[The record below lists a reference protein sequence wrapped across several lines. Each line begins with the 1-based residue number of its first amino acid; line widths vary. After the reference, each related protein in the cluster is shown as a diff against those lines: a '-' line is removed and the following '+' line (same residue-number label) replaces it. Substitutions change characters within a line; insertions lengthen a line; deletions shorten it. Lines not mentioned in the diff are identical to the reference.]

1 MADRLLRSISLRG
14 LKTAV
19 KGSDYRK
26 EALIS
31 YGIVIAGYIILS
43 IGAAAGMIGNNLQGQ
58 FVPICVYVS
67 LAISLN
73 LVVGISGEL
82 SLGHAGFMAVGAF
95 TGIVVTRVLE
105 SSVTFGPL
113 RLLIAIFVAALMA
126 ALAGFIIGIPILGL
140 RGDYLAIVTLAFGEI
155 VRNFMNVLYFGL
167 DDNNHLLF
175 AFNHTIDGIE
185 NSQRIITGAIGA
197 TGVTKLASFT
207 AAMILTL
214 FTLFVVLNLKN
225 SKQGRAIMAIR
236 DNRIAGESIG
246 LNVKKYKLMAFVVS
260 ASLAGMAGCMFGQ
273 NYSTLAPVKFNFNT
287 SVLILV
293 FVVLGGIGNIWG
305 GMIAAALLTVLPE
318 ALRQFA
324 DYRMLTYAIVLIL
337 VMICTYNPTIKSRVG
352 MFIDKINPKKK
363 KKKGKGGSKGSG
375 SKSQAVKASGSSGSS
390 GSKNSAVK
398 SSGSKKSSEKTGK
411 EA

>member
-1 MADRLLRSISLRG
+1 MADRLLKSINTRG
-14 LKTAV
+14 LKGAV
-19 KGSDYRK
+19 KGSEYRK

-31 YGIVIAGYIILS
+31 YGILLIGYILLQL
-43 IGAAAGMIGNNLQGQ
+43 GAAAGLIGNNLQGQ

-105 SSVTFGPL
+105 QSIAFGPL
-113 RLLIAIFVAALMA
+113 RLIIAILVAAFA
-126 ALAGFIIGIPILGL
+126 AAIAGFIIGIPILGL

-167 DDNNHLLF
+167 DENGHLKF
-175 AFNHTIDGIE
+175 AFNQTIEGIDT
-185 NSQRIITGAIGA
+185 SQRIITGAIGA
-197 TGVTKLASFT
+197 TGVTKLATFT
-207 AAMILTL
+207 GAALLTA
-214 FTLFVVLNLKN
+214 FTLFIVLNIKN
-225 SKQGRAIMAIR
+225 SKQGRAIMSIR

-246 LNVKKYKLMAFVVS
+246 LDVKKYKLMAFVVS

-273 NYSTLAPVKFNFNT
+273 NYSTLAPIKFNFNT
-287 SVLILV
+287 SVLVLV

-324 DYRMLTYAIVLIL
+324 DYRMLTYAVVLIL
-337 VMICTYNPTIKSRVG
+337 VMIGTYNPAIKARIAAFVE
-352 MFIDKINPKKK
+352 KIKPKKGGGK
-363 KKKGKGGSKGSG
+363 KD
-375 SKSQAVKASGSSGSS
+375 
-390 GSKNSAVK
+390 
-398 SSGSKKSSEKTGK
+398 KTGK
-411 EA
+411 EAA

>member
-1 MADRLLRSISLRG
+1 MADRIFKAINPRG
-14 LKTAV
+14 LKGAV
-19 KGSDYRK
+19 KGSEYRK

-31 YGIVIAGYIILS
+31 YGILLVGFILLQA
-43 IGAAAGMIGNNLQGQ
+43 GAAAGLIGRNLQGQ
-58 FVPICVYVS
+58 FVPICVYMS

-105 SSVTFGPL
+105 QSLDIGPL
-113 RLLIAIFVAALMA
+113 RLLIALLAAAFTA
-126 ALAGFIIGIPILGL
+126 AIAGFIIGIPILGL

-167 DDNNHLLF
+167 DDKGHLKF
-175 AFNHTIDGIE
+175 AFNHTIEGIDT
-185 NSQRIITGAIGA
+185 SQRVITGAIGA
-197 TGVTKLASFT
+197 TGVKTLATFT
-207 AAMILTL
+207 YAALLTA

-225 SKQGRAIMAIR
+225 SKQGRAIMSIR

-246 LNVKKYKLMAFVVS
+246 LDVKKYKLMAFVVS

-324 DYRMLTYAIVLIL
+324 DYRMLTYAVVLIL
-337 VMICTYNPTIKSRVG
+337 VMIGTYNPAIKARISSFVSR
-352 MFIDKINPKKK
+352 IKPKKDKDRQK
-363 KKKGKGGSKGSG
+363 KRKE
-375 SKSQAVKASGSSGSS
+375 Q
-390 GSKNSAVK
+390 
-398 SSGSKKSSEKTGK
+398 TGK
-411 EA
+411 EEA

>member
-1 MADRLLRSISLRG
+1 MADKLFKAIGVRN
-14 LKTAV
+14 LKGAV
-19 KGSDYRK
+19 KGSEYRK

-31 YGIVIAGYIILS
+31 YGILIIGYILLQA
-43 IGAAAGMIGNNLQGQ
+43 GAAAGLIGHNLQGQ
-58 FVPICVYVS
+58 FVPICVYIS

-105 SSVTFGPL
+105 GSIGFAPL
-113 RLLIAIFVAALMA
+113 RLILALLVSAIMA
-126 ALAGFIIGIPILGL
+126 SIAGFIIGIPILGL

-167 DDNNHLLF
+167 DENGHLLF

-197 TGVTKLASFT
+197 TGVTKTATFT
-207 AAMILTL
+207 GAALLTALTL
-214 FTLFVVLNLKN
+214 FIVLNLKN
-225 SKQGRAIMAIR
+225 SMQGRAIMSIR

-246 LNVKKYKLMAFVVS
+246 LNVKKYKLMAFVIS
-260 ASLAGMAGCMFGQ
+260 AALAGMAGCMFGQ

-318 ALRQFA
+318 ALRQFS
-324 DYRMLTYAIVLIL
+324 DYRMLTYAVVLIV
-337 VMICTYNPTIKSRVG
+337 VMICTYNPTIKSRVTA
-352 MFIDKINPKKK
+352 FADRIRPKKK
-363 KKKGKGGSKGSG
+363 DKDKAGKKAGKGV
-375 SKSQAVKASGSSGSS
+375 A
-390 GSKNSAVK
+390 
-398 SSGSKKSSEKTGK
+398 
-411 EA
+411 

>member
-1 MADRLLRSISLRG
+1 MADRILKSISTRG
-14 LKTAV
+14 LKNAV
-19 KGSDYRK
+19 RGSEYKK

-31 YGIVIAGYIILS
+31 YGILIIGFVLLQA
-43 IGAAAGMIGNNLQGQ
+43 GAAAGLIGRNLQGQ

-105 SSVTFGPL
+105 QSIAFGPL
-113 RLLIAIFVAALMA
+113 RLLIALLVSAVMA
-126 ALAGFIIGIPILGL
+126 AIAGFIIGIPILGL

-155 VRNFMNVLYFGL
+155 VRNILNVLYFGL
-167 DDNNHLLF
+167 DENGHLKF
-175 AFNHTIDGIE
+175 AFNHTIDGIDGP
-185 NSQRIITGAIGA
+185 NRVITGAIGA
-197 TGVTKLASFT
+197 TGVTKIATFT
-207 AAMILTL
+207 WAALLTA
-214 FTLFVVLNLKN
+214 FTLFIVLNIKN

-293 FVVLGGIGNIWG
+293 FVVLGSIGNIWG
-305 GMIAAALLTVLPE
+305 GMIAAALLTILPE

-324 DYRMLTYAIVLIL
+324 DYRMLTYAVVLIL
-337 VMICTYNPTIKSRVG
+337 VMIGTYNPTIKA
-352 MFIDKINPKKK
+352 KINEIWEKVNPFRKKSEEKDRKKK
-363 KKKGKGGSKGSG
+363 S
-375 SKSQAVKASGSSGSS
+375 
-390 GSKNSAVK
+390 
-398 SSGSKKSSEKTGK
+398 GK
-411 EA
+411 EAA

>member
-1 MADRLLRSISLRG
+1 MADRIFKAINPRGLRG
-14 LKTAV
+14 AV
-19 KGSDYRK
+19 KGSEYKR

-31 YGIVIAGYIILS
+31 YGILIIGYILLQL
-43 IGAAAGMIGNNLQGQ
+43 GAAVGLIGHNLQGQ
-58 FVPICVYVS
+58 FVPICVYMS

-105 SSVTFGPL
+105 QSIAFGPL
-113 RLLIAIFVAALMA
+113 RLVIAILAAAFTA
-126 ALAGFIIGIPILGL
+126 AIAGFIIGIPILGL

-167 DDNNHLLF
+167 DNKGHLKF
-175 AFNHTIDGIE
+175 AFNHTIDGIDT
-185 NSQRIITGAIGA
+185 SQRVITGAIGA
-197 TGVTKLASFT
+197 TGVTKLATFT
-207 AAMILTL
+207 GAAILTA

-225 SKQGRAIMAIR
+225 SKQGRAIMSIR

-246 LNVKKYKLMAFVVS
+246 LDVKKYKLMAFVVS

-337 VMICTYNPTIKSRVG
+337 VMIGTYNPAIRARITAFVNK
-352 MFIDKINPKKK
+352 FKPKKK
-363 KKKGKGGSKGSG
+363 DKGKG
-375 SKSQAVKASGSSGSS
+375 
-390 GSKNSAVK
+390 
-398 SSGSKKSSEKTGK
+398 KTGK
-411 EA
+411 EAA

>member
-1 MADRLLRSISLRG
+1 M
-14 LKTAV
+14 
-19 KGSDYRK
+19 
-26 EALIS
+26 
-31 YGIVIAGYIILS
+31 
-43 IGAAAGMIGNNLQGQ
+43 
-58 FVPICVYVS
+58 
-67 LAISLN
+67 AISLN

-82 SLGHAGFMAVGAF
+82 SLGHAGFMSAGAY
-95 TGIVVTRVLE
+95 TAIVVSGLLE
-105 SSVTFGPL
+105 SSGAPNAV
-113 RLLIAIFVAALMA
+113 RLAIAIICGAIMA
-126 ALAGFIIGIPILGL
+126 GILGFLIGIPVLRL

-167 DDNNHLLF
+167 DQNGHLKF
-175 AFNHTIDGIE
+175 AFNHTIEGVDT
-185 NSQRIITGAIGA
+185 SQRVITGAIGA
-197 TGVTKLASFT
+197 TGVTKLATFT
-207 AAMILTL
+207 GAAILTA

-225 SKQGRAIMAIR
+225 SKQGRAIMSIR

-246 LNVKKYKLMAFVVS
+246 LDVRKYKLMAFVVS

-337 VMICTYNPTIKSRVG
+337 VMIGTYNPAIRARITAFVNKIK
-352 MFIDKINPKKK
+352 PKKGR
-363 KKKGKGGSKGSG
+363 GK
-375 SKSQAVKASGSSGSS
+375 Q
-390 GSKNSAVK
+390 KN
-398 SSGSKKSSEKTGK
+398 GKTGK
-411 EA
+411 EAA

>member
-1 MADRLLRSISLRG
+1 MADRLLKSISSKGLRN
-14 LKTAV
+14 AV
-19 KGSDYRK
+19 KGNEYKK
-26 EALIS
+26 ESVTA
-31 YGIVIAGYIILS
+31 YGILVIGYIVLQA
-43 IGAAAGMIGNNLQGQ
+43 GAATGIIGNNLQGQ
-58 FVPICVYVS
+58 FVPICVYMS

-105 SSVTFGPL
+105 NSISFGPL
-113 RLLIAIFVAALMA
+113 RLIIAILAAAVVASI
-126 ALAGFIIGIPILGL
+126 AGFIIGIPILGL

-155 VRNFMNVLYFGL
+155 VRNFLNVLYFGL
-167 DDNNHLLF
+167 DDNGHLKF
-175 AFNHTIDGIE
+175 AFNHTIDGIDT
-185 NSQRIITGAIGA
+185 SQRVVTGAIGA
-197 TGVTKLASFT
+197 TGVTKLATFT
-207 AAMILTL
+207 GAAILTA

-246 LNVKKYKLMAFVVS
+246 LDVKKYKLMAFVIS

-337 VMICTYNPTIKSRVG
+337 VMIGTYNPTFRAKITGVVNKIKP
-352 MFIDKINPKKK
+352 KPKNPGG
-363 KKKGKGGSKGSG
+363 KGKTD
-375 SKSQAVKASGSSGSS
+375 
-390 GSKNSAVK
+390 
-398 SSGSKKSSEKTGK
+398 KTGK
-411 EA
+411 EAA

>member
-1 MADRLLRSISLRG
+1 MADRLSKSSSRV
-14 LKTAV
+14 LKNVV
-19 KGSDYRK
+19 KGNEYRK

-31 YGIVIAGYIILS
+31 YAVLVVGYILLQ
-43 IGAAAGMIGNNLQGQ
+43 IGAATGFIGHNLQGQ

-95 TGIVVTRVLE
+95 TGVVVTRVLE
-105 SSVTFGPL
+105 QNIAFAPARL
-113 RLLIAIFVAALMA
+113 IIALLIAALTAAA
-126 ALAGFIIGIPILGL
+126 AGFIIGIPILGL

-167 DDNNHLLF
+167 DEKGHLKF
-175 AFNHTIDGIE
+175 AFNHTIDGID

-197 TGVTKLASFT
+197 TGVTKHATFT
-207 AAMILTL
+207 SAAILTA
-214 FTLFVVLNLKN
+214 FTLFVVLYVMN
-225 SKQGRAIMAIR
+225 SKQGRAILSFR
-236 DNRIAGESIG
+236 DNRIAGESFG
-246 LNVKKYKLMAFVVS
+246 LDVKKYKLMAFVIS

-324 DYRMLTYAIVLIL
+324 DYRMLTYAIVLSL
-337 VMICTYNPTIKSRVG
+337 VMIGTYNPAIKARISN
-352 MFIDKINPKKK
+352 IADKIRPKNKK
-363 KKKGKGGSKGSG
+363 DKDK
-375 SKSQAVKASGSSGSS
+375 
-390 GSKNSAVK
+390 
-398 SSGSKKSSEKTGK
+398 EKTGK
-411 EA
+411 EAA

>member
-1 MADRLLRSISLRG
+1 MADRLLKSINARG
-14 LKTAV
+14 LKGAV
-19 KGSDYRK
+19 KGSEYKK

-31 YGIVIAGYIILS
+31 YGILIVGFLLLQL
-43 IGAAAGMIGNNLQGQ
+43 GAATGLIGHNLQGQ
-58 FVPICVYVS
+58 FVPICVYMS

-105 SSVTFGPL
+105 QSVALGPL
-113 RLLIAIFVAALMA
+113 RLIIALLAAAFTA
-126 ALAGFIIGIPILGL
+126 AIAGFIIGIPILGL

-167 DDNNHLLF
+167 DSNGHLKF
-175 AFNHTIDGIE
+175 AFNKTIEGIDT
-185 NSQRIITGAIGA
+185 SQRVITGAIGA
-197 TGVTKLASFT
+197 TGVTKLATFT
-207 AAMILTL
+207 GAAILTA
-214 FTLFVVLNLKN
+214 FTLFIVLNIKN
-225 SKQGRAIMAIR
+225 SKQGRAIMSIR

-246 LNVKKYKLMAFVVS
+246 LDVKKYKLMAFVVS

-324 DYRMLTYAIVLIL
+324 DYRMLTYAVVLIV
-337 VMICTYNPTIKSRVG
+337 VMICTYNPAIKARVSA
-352 MFIDKINPKKK
+352 FKDKIKPKKK
-363 KKKGKGGSKGSG
+363 DKDGGKSK
-375 SKSQAVKASGSSGSS
+375 
-390 GSKNSAVK
+390 
-398 SSGSKKSSEKTGK
+398 KTGK
-411 EA
+411 EVA

>member
-1 MADRLLRSISLRG
+1 MAERLLRNISTRG
-14 LKTAV
+14 LKNAV
-19 KGSDYRK
+19 KGNEYRK

-31 YGIVIAGYIILS
+31 YGIVIVGYILLQLGAMTGL
-43 IGAAAGMIGNNLQGQ
+43 IGHNLQGQ

-95 TGIVVTRVLE
+95 TGILVTRVLE
-105 SSVTFGPL
+105 AAIPSGNI
-113 RLLIAIFVAALMA
+113 RLLIALLAGALTAAI
-126 ALAGFIIGIPILGL
+126 AGFIIGIPILGL

-155 VRNFMNVLYFGL
+155 VRNFLNVLYFGFKDGKL
-167 DDNNHLLF
+167 KF
-175 AFNHTIDGIE
+175 AFNNTIDGVDT
-185 NSQRIITGAIGA
+185 SDRIITGAIGA
-197 TGVTKLASFT
+197 TGVIKTATFT
-207 AAMILTL
+207 TAMLLTL

-246 LNVKKYKLMAFVVS
+246 LDVKKYKLMAFVVS
-260 ASLAGMAGCMFGQ
+260 ASLAGMAGVMFGQ
-273 NYSTLAPVKFNFNT
+273 NYSTLAPLKFNFNT

-305 GMIAAALLTVLPE
+305 GIIAAALLTILPE

-337 VMICTYNPTIKSRVG
+337 VMIGTYNPKIRARINAV
-352 MFIDKINPKKK
+352 IDKIKPKKK
-363 KKKGKGGSKGSG
+363 DTGRKGNRGKKR
-375 SKSQAVKASGSSGSS
+375 
-390 GSKNSAVK
+390 
-398 SSGSKKSSEKTGK
+398 K
-411 EA
+411 ETA

>member
-1 MADRLLRSISLRG
+1 MANRKIKMNTRG
-14 LKTAV
+14 LLKGAV
-19 KGSDYRK
+19 KGNEYKK

-31 YGIVIAGYIILS
+31 YGIVIIGYLLLQA
-43 IGAAAGMIGNNLQGQ
+43 GAAAGLIGHNLQGQ

-95 TGIVVTRVLE
+95 TGIVVTRVLQA
-105 SSVTFGPL
+105 SMPSNNL
-113 RLLIAIFVAALMA
+113 RLLIALLAGAFTAAI
-126 ALAGFIIGIPILGL
+126 AGFIIGIPILGL

-155 VRNFMNVLYFGL
+155 VRNFLNVLYFGL
-167 DDNNHLLF
+167 DNNGHLKF
-175 AFNHTIDGIE
+175 AFNHTIDGIDT
-185 NSQRIITGAIGA
+185 SQRIVTGAIGA
-197 TGVTKLASFT
+197 TGVVKTATFT
-207 AAMILTL
+207 SAMLLTM

-260 ASLAGMAGCMFGQ
+260 ASLAGMAGVMFGQ
-273 NYSTLAPVKFNFNT
+273 NYSTLAPVKLSFNT
-287 SVLILV
+287 SVRILV

-305 GMIAAALLTVLPE
+305 GIIAAALLTVLPE

-337 VMICTYNPTIKSRVG
+337 VMIGTYNPAIRARIGRLAEKIKPNKKP
-352 MFIDKINPKKK
+352 DK
-363 KKKGKGGSKGSG
+363 GRGGRK
-375 SKSQAVKASGSSGSS
+375 
-390 GSKNSAVK
+390 
-398 SSGSKKSSEKTGK
+398 KTGK
-411 EA
+411 GVA